1 MDLLN
6 NLIQHFNNFLWTYI
20 LIAML
25 LVLGVYFT
33 WKTKFVQFRYLKEMF
48 RLLGDGATQEK
59 VKYEKNK
66 I

>member
-6 NLIQHFNNFLWTYI
+6 NFIQSFNNFLWTYI

-33 WKTKFVQFRYLKEMF
+33 WKTKFVQFRYIKEMF
-48 RLLGDGATQEK
+48 RLLGDGATK
-59 VKYEKNK
+59 KR
-66 I
+66 